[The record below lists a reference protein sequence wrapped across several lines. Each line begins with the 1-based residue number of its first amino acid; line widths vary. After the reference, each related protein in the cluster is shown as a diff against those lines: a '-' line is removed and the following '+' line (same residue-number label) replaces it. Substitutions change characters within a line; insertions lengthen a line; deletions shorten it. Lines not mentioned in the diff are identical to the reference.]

1 MRNHLANANA
11 AMRRPLSQ
19 PWVPVIAVVAAVVA
33 PIVFAALRAAW
44 GDWVPAGDDAYFTV
58 RSRDVATVH
67 HPLLGA
73 WSSGS
78 LDLAEPINNLG
89 PMQLDIMAPFTK
101 VAPMG
106 GTALSVALTNVAAI
120 VAIAWMVVRLA
131 GRRAV
136 VAAMVPV
143 ALLTWTMGSEMLITP
158 RQHQYLILPYLC
170 LLVATWATANG
181 DRWALVAGVTAASL
195 VAQTHLSYPVLVAGL
210 SVTAIGLHVVATRR
224 GHALGGRRPIV
235 VAAVLA
241 AVLWVQTVIDQFAGL
256 GNLGAVLFG
265 SGGSGAPGLGAGI
278 RIVVG
283 ILVSPVTL
291 ARPGYQE
298 QDAEA
303 LFASA
308 PQLVVAFAVAAAAVV
323 LAARAWRAGRW
334 RSATGILTAFAAVG
348 AGIVDAALLPRTV
361 FGLAIM
367 NYRWLWAT
375 AAFIVL
381 VAGVAVAA
389 WAEREP
395 RTRRSVSWAAAV
407 LCGVLAVANLPRSVQ
422 HQDEERYLE
431 EQRGVASALDQ
442 LGRFDL
448 EGPLIIDESEM
459 YFGHPYTYPVLV
471 EMQEQ
476 GVAFRFESPLQ
487 ERRFGARRVADGTE
501 TRRLR
506 LISGDPAV
514 ALAVDPTVG
523 DRLLAFVPGTRPVAI
538 LLDDA

>member
-1 MRNHLANANA
+1 MRHHLANANA
-11 AMRRPLSQ
+11 VMRRPLSQ
-19 PWVPVIAVVAAVVA
+19 PWIPVFAVVGAVIA
-33 PIVFAALRAAW
+33 PIVFAAVRAAW

-101 VAPMG
+101 LAPMG

-120 VAIAWMVVRLA
+120 VAIVWMVVRLA
-131 GRRAV
+131 GRRAA
-136 VAAMVPV
+136 VASMVPV

-170 LLVATWATANG
+170 LLVAAWATANG
-181 DRWALVAGVTAASL
+181 DRWAIVIGVASASL

-210 SVTAIGLHVVATRR
+210 SVTAIGLHVIATRR
-224 GHALGGRRPIV
+224 GEALGGRRPVV

-241 AVLWVQTVIDQFAGL
+241 GLLWVQTGIDQFAGL

-265 SGGSGAPGLGAGI
+265 PGGSGGPGLTAGV

-291 ARPGYQE
+291 FRPGYQE

-303 LFASA
+303 LFAS
-308 PQLVVAFAVAAAAVV
+308 PLQLAVALAVAGAATVFVV
-323 LAARAWRAGRW
+323 RAWRSGRW
-334 RSATGILTAFAAVG
+334 RSVSGIVTAFAAVG
-348 AGIVDAALLPRTV
+348 AGVVDAALLPRTV

-375 AAFIVL
+375 AAFLVL
-381 VAGVAVAA
+381 VAAVAVAA

-395 RTRRSVSWAAAV
+395 RLRRSASWAAAV
-407 LCGVLAVANLPRSVQ
+407 LCAVLAIANLPRSVQ
-422 HQDEERYLE
+422 HSDAARYLE

-448 EGPLIIDESEM
+448 QGPLIIDESEM

-506 LISGDPAV
+506 LISGEP
-514 ALAVDPTVG
+514 ALALASDPTVG

-538 LLDDA
+538 LLDEA

>member
-11 AMRRPLSQ
+11 AMHRPLSQ
-19 PWVPVIAVVAAVVA
+19 PWVPVIAVVGAVAA

-101 VAPMG
+101 LAPMG
-106 GTALSVALTNVAAI
+106 GTALAVALTNVAAI

-136 VAAMVPV
+136 IAAMVPV

-170 LLVATWATANG
+170 LLVAAWATANG
-181 DRWALVAGVTAASL
+181 DRWALVVGVATASL

-210 SVTAIGLHVVATRR
+210 SVTAVGLHVVATRR
-224 GHALGGRRPIV
+224 GYALGGRRPIV
-235 VAAVLA
+235 VAAVVA
-241 AVLWVQTVIDQFAGL
+241 AVLWVQTAIDQFAGL

-265 SGGSGAPGLGAGI
+265 SGGSGAPGLGAGL

-291 ARPGYQE
+291 VRPGYQE

-308 PQLVVAFAVAAAAVV
+308 TQLVVAFAVAAGAAL

-334 RSATGILTAFAAVG
+334 RSVTGIVTAFAAVG

-422 HQDEERYLE
+422 HQDAERYLE
-431 EQRGVASALDQ
+431 EQRGVASTLDQ

-448 EGPLIIDESEM
+448 AGPLIIDESEM

-476 GVAFRFESPLQ
+476 DVAFRFESPLQ

-501 TRRLR
+501 TLRLR

-514 ALAVDPTVG
+514 ALAADPAVG

-538 LLDDA
+538 VLDDA